1 MMRGHTLFSRLLTVS
16 LAVILACV
24 GVLSAL
30 SYMYLRDNAIQSRM
44 RALKTQA
51 RDMAYLASRL
61 TSDSFYQSLGKTSAT
76 EGYMRWK
83 SRRIYQEYNAY
94 IMVVDRYG
102 KVSLYYS
109 EDTLQDE
116 SIKAM
121 PGTEDLAAFMELA
134 LKGEEVV
141 RETKSAA
148 GPLFTVLVPWVQ
160 ENSYTNT
167 RTVMGFVLIQTAAQ
181 TVRAAYSGL
190 IWQTVLAALGI
201 FLLAAVALFFITRQM
216 TRPLTAMAGAASSMA
231 RGDFS
236 ARASEKGSGEIR
248 RLAETFNSMSEKI
261 ETLDITRNQFVANAS
276 HELKTPLAAMKVLIE
291 SLVYQPDMDKGLRTE
306 FLQDINREIDR
317 LSAIVSDLLTLVRM
331 DAGSVKLAREKLTL
345 QDLVEENRHRLDPMA
360 RKRRQELVINIKDPC
375 EMSADKGKMNQVI
388 YNLMENAIKYTQEG
402 GRIVVTLDRTTRN
415 AVLSVK
421 DNGPGIPQDAIPH
434 IFDRFFR
441 VDKARSRETGG
452 TGLGLS
458 IVRQMVLLHGGTI
471 RVESQEG
478 HGSDFI
484 VELPVGGQG

>member
-1 MMRGHTLFSRLLTVS
+1 MVGLSFTVTAGSLNSTVS
-16 LAVILACV
+16 DFLFDERVRVQRSELEKLGQSAAPLLVDADTEGLKQLIRAHDGEFSGRIL
-24 GVLSAL
+24 VL
-30 SYMYLRDNAIQSRM
+30 D
-44 RALKTQA
+44 
-51 RDMAYLASRL
+51 
-61 TSDSFYQSLGKTSAT
+61 SLGK
-76 EGYMRWK
+76 
-83 SRRIYQEYNAY
+83 
-94 IMVVDRYG
+94 VH
-102 KVSLYYS
+102 L
-109 EDTLQDE
+109 DTAGE
-116 SIKAM
+116 KT
-121 PGTEDLAAFMELA
+121 GTLFRS
-134 LKGEEVV
+134 EEVDAIMQ
-141 RETKSAA
+141 RGQSAYFGVHDGDTGA
-148 GPLFTVLVPWVQ
+148 LVNTHSLIFSLKLNGAWSSYCSARLVSGDEVIGVL
-160 ENSYTNT
+160 
-167 RTVMGFVLIQTAAQ
+167 MLISPVTDMM
-181 TVRAAYSGL
+181 TGL
-190 IWQTVLAALGI
+190 RDLRRQMLII
-201 FLLAAVALFFITRQM
+201 FLLAALAAAVVGFVFSGILA
-216 TRPLTAMAGAASSMA
+216 RPLSGMIRAIQKMA

-276 HELKTPLAAMKVLIE
+276 HELKTPLASMKVLVE
-291 SLVYQPDMDKGLRTE
+291 SLIYQPDMDRGLRTE

-331 DAGSVKLAREKLTL
+331 DAGSVKLSREKLTL

-375 EMSADKGKMNQVI
+375 ELNADKGKMNQVI

-478 HGSDFI
+478 QGSDFI
-484 VELPVGGQG
+484 VELPVSGQG

>member
-1 MMRGHTLFSRLLTVS
+1 MVGLSFTVTAGSLNSTVSDFLFDERVHVQRSELEKLGQSAAPLLVNADTEGLRQLIRSHEGEFSGRILVLDSMGKVHLDTAGEKTGTLFRSEEVDAIMQRGQSAYFGVHDGETGALVNTHSLIFSLNLNGAWSSYCSARLVS
-16 LAVILACV
+16 GDEVI
-24 GVLSAL
+24 GVLMLISPVTD
-30 SYMYLRDNAIQSRM
+30 MMTGLRD
-44 RALKTQA
+44 L
-51 RDMAYLASRL
+51 
-61 TSDSFYQSLGKTSAT
+61 
-76 EGYMRWK
+76 
-83 SRRIYQEYNAY
+83 RRQ
-94 IMVVDRYG
+94 M
-102 KVSLYYS
+102 
-109 EDTLQDE
+109 
-116 SIKAM
+116 
-121 PGTEDLAAFMELA
+121 
-134 LKGEEVV
+134 
-141 RETKSAA
+141 
-148 GPLFTVLVPWVQ
+148 
-160 ENSYTNT
+160 
-167 RTVMGFVLIQTAAQ
+167 LI
-181 TVRAAYSGL
+181 
-190 IWQTVLAALGI
+190 I
-201 FLLAAVALFFITRQM
+201 FLLAALAAAIVGFVFSGILA
-216 TRPLTAMAGAASSMA
+216 RPLSGMIRAIQKMA

-276 HELKTPLAAMKVLIE
+276 HELKTPLASMKVLVE
-291 SLVYQPDMDKGLRTE
+291 SLIYQPDMDRGLRTE

-331 DAGSVKLAREKLTL
+331 DAGSVKLTREKLTL

-360 RKRRQELVINIKDPC
+360 RKRRQELAIDIKDPC

-402 GRIVVTLDRTTRN
+402 GRIVVTLDRTTRS

-478 HGSDFI
+478 QGSDFI
-484 VELPVGGQG
+484 VELPVSGQ

>member
-1 MMRGHTLFSRLLTVS
+1 MVGDFLFDERVRTERAELEKLGETAAPMFDRADTEALARLIGEHDRDITGRLLVLDTAGKVHLDTQRQLTGTKFESEEVDAIVRRGQSVS
-16 LAVILACV
+16 FGVHESDTGRMVNTQSILFTFNPSGAWNSYCSARLVSRDEVI
-24 GVLSAL
+24 GVLMLISPV
-30 SYMYLRDNAIQSRM
+30 
-44 RALKTQA
+44 T
-51 RDMAYLASRL
+51 DMMTGLF
-61 TSDSFYQSLGKTSAT
+61 DF
-76 EGYMRWK
+76 
-83 SRRIYQEYNAY
+83 RRQ
-94 IMVVDRYG
+94 M
-102 KVSLYYS
+102 L
-109 EDTLQDE
+109 L
-116 SIKAM
+116 
-121 PGTEDLAAFMELA
+121 
-134 LKGEEVV
+134 
-141 RETKSAA
+141 
-148 GPLFTVLVPWVQ
+148 
-160 ENSYTNT
+160 
-167 RTVMGFVLIQTAAQ
+167 
-181 TVRAAYSGL
+181 
-190 IWQTVLAALGI
+190 I
-201 FLLAAVALFFITRQM
+201 FLLVALAAVAVGFLFASVL
-216 TRPLTAMAGAASSMA
+216 TRPVSDMTKVIQRMSKGNFKL
-231 RGDFS
+231 RVP
-236 ARASEKGSGEIR
+236 EKGAGEVR
-248 RLAETFNSMSEKI
+248 HLAAAFNSMSEKL
-261 ETLDITRNQFVANAS
+261 EALDETRNQFVANAS

-291 SLVYQPDMDKGLRTE
+291 SLVYQPDMDKALRIE
-306 FLQDINREIDR
+306 FLQDVNKEIDR

-360 RKRRQELVINIKDPC
+360 RKRHQELVINIKDPC

>member
-1 MMRGHTLFSRLLTVS
+1 MLDDQGQVHLDTQGERTGTRFESEEVDAIMQRGQSAYFGVHDGDTGALVNTHSLIFSLKLNGAWSSYCSARLVS
-16 LAVILACV
+16 GDEVI
-24 GVLSAL
+24 GVLMLISPVTD
-30 SYMYLRDNAIQSRM
+30 MMTGLRD
-44 RALKTQA
+44 L
-51 RDMAYLASRL
+51 
-61 TSDSFYQSLGKTSAT
+61 
-76 EGYMRWK
+76 
-83 SRRIYQEYNAY
+83 RRQ
-94 IMVVDRYG
+94 M
-102 KVSLYYS
+102 
-109 EDTLQDE
+109 
-116 SIKAM
+116 
-121 PGTEDLAAFMELA
+121 
-134 LKGEEVV
+134 
-141 RETKSAA
+141 
-148 GPLFTVLVPWVQ
+148 
-160 ENSYTNT
+160 
-167 RTVMGFVLIQTAAQ
+167 LI
-181 TVRAAYSGL
+181 
-190 IWQTVLAALGI
+190 I
-201 FLLAAVALFFITRQM
+201 FLLAALAAAVVGFVFSGILA
-216 TRPLTAMAGAASSMA
+216 RPLSGMIRAIQKMA

-276 HELKTPLAAMKVLIE
+276 HELKTPLASMKVLVE
-291 SLVYQPDMDKGLRTE
+291 SLIYQPDMDRGLRTE

-331 DAGSVKLAREKLTL
+331 DAGSVKLSREKLTL

-375 EMSADKGKMNQVI
+375 ELNADKGKMNQVI

-415 AVLSVK
+415 AILSVK

-478 HGSDFI
+478 QGSDFI
-484 VELPVGGQG
+484 VELPVSGQG

>member
-1 MMRGHTLFSRLLTVS
+1 MVGLSFTVTAGSLNSTVS
-16 LAVILACV
+16 DFLFDERVRVQRSELEKLGQSAAPLLVDADTEGLKQLILAHD
-24 GVLSAL
+24 GEFSGRILVL
-30 SYMYLRDNAIQSRM
+30 D
-44 RALKTQA
+44 
-51 RDMAYLASRL
+51 
-61 TSDSFYQSLGKTSAT
+61 SLGK
-76 EGYMRWK
+76 
-83 SRRIYQEYNAY
+83 
-94 IMVVDRYG
+94 VH
-102 KVSLYYS
+102 L
-109 EDTLQDE
+109 DTAGE
-116 SIKAM
+116 KT
-121 PGTEDLAAFMELA
+121 GTLFRS
-134 LKGEEVV
+134 EEVDAIMQ
-141 RETKSAA
+141 RGQSAYFGVHDGDTGA
-148 GPLFTVLVPWVQ
+148 LVNTHSLLFSLKLNGAWSSYCSARLVSGDEVIGVL
-160 ENSYTNT
+160 
-167 RTVMGFVLIQTAAQ
+167 MLISPVTDMM
-181 TVRAAYSGL
+181 TGL
-190 IWQTVLAALGI
+190 RDLRRQMLII
-201 FLLAAVALFFITRQM
+201 FLLAALAAAVVGVVFSGILA
-216 TRPLTAMAGAASSMA
+216 RPLSGMIRAIQKMAK
-231 RGDFS
+231 GDFS

-276 HELKTPLAAMKVLIE
+276 HELKTPLASMKVLVE
-291 SLVYQPDMDKGLRTE
+291 SLIYQPDMDRGLRTE

-331 DAGSVKLAREKLTL
+331 DAGSVKLSREKLTL

-375 EMSADKGKMNQVI
+375 ELNADKGKMNQVI

-415 AVLSVK
+415 AILSVK

-478 HGSDFI
+478 QGSNFI
-484 VELPVGGQG
+484 VELPVSGQG